1 MRVEQVNKTIYTQKY
16 LEDREIFWNVK
27 IKEYKDNNIPLWN
40 GSVYYL
46 DKMLGDNITIGLCE
60 YKDLI
65 FLGTN
70 SAKEIQK
77 KYDIDFNF
85 LYINIQILLSDG
97 SGVFLFGTKSKNGY
111 IEIITVG
118 GTLRLENGNIIK
130 KFEDIV
136 EYAKNEISVE
146 TKIKIETNKLKYLS
160 MIVNN
165 NICTF
170 LFEYHLDFLDEK
182 ILNMG
187 EFDGVVCLKK
197 EDIFAG
203 NKFRANKRL
212 ESIKDYLE
220 KLWQTKKQ

>member
-1 MRVEQVNKTIYTQKY
+1 MRIEQTKKTIYNKKY

-27 IKEYKDNNIPLWN
+27 IKEYMDRNIPLWN

-46 DKMLGDNITIGLCE
+46 DKMVEGNITMGLCE

-65 FLGTN
+65 FLDAN
-70 SAKEIQK
+70 NVEEIQN
-77 KYDIDFNF
+77 KYDIKFNF
-85 LYINIQILLSDG
+85 LYINIQVLLSNRNG
-97 SGVFLFGTKSKNGY
+97 SFLFGTKSQNGY
-111 IEIITVG
+111 TEIIAVG
-118 GTLRLENGNIIK
+118 GTLRLENGKIIK

-146 TKIKIETNKLKYLS
+146 TKIKIITNKLKYIDI
-160 MIVNN
+160 IVNN

-187 EFDGVVCLKK
+187 EFDGAVFLKK
-197 EDIFAG
+197 RDVFVED
-203 NKFRANKRL
+203 KFRANKRL

-220 KLWQTKKQ
+220 TLWKIKRQ